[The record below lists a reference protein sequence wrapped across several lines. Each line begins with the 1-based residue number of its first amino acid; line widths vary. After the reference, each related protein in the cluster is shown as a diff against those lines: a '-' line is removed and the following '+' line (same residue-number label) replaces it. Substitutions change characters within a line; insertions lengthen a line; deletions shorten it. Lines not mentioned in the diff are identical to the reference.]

1 MSKKII
7 VAPSLLASDFSDLK
21 NEIDKVEKAGAEYL
35 HLDVM
40 DGAFVPNISFGAP
53 VISAIRKHSNLIF
66 DVHLMIE
73 NPDRF
78 IKDFVEAGADI
89 ITVHAEATKHLN
101 RTLQLIKS
109 YGKKVGISLKDR
121 KSVV

>member
-7 VAPSLLASDFSDLK
+7 VAPSLLAADFSDLK

-66 DVHLMIE
+66 DVHLMI
-73 NPDRF
+73 
-78 IKDFVEAGADI
+78 
-89 ITVHAEATKHLN
+89 
-101 RTLQLIKS
+101 
-109 YGKKVGISLKDR
+109 
-121 KSVV
+121 